1 MQRIVT
7 FLVMTMC
14 WLAAPASADVPPGEI
29 AVDPYVVTDANAGAD
44 PYPDDGLYIA
54 LGGEEGVARIVERLV
69 DGVTTDPRIEG
80 IFAAS
85 DFVRLRRTL
94 REQVCYLAGGPCT
107 YTGRDM
113 TSVHADHGVTTRE
126 FNALVEQL
134 QFAMDAEGV
143 PNRAQNRLLAKLAP
157 MHRVIVTR

>member
-1 MQRIVT
+1 MQRFAT
-7 FLVMTMC
+7 CLVMTIF
-14 WLAAPASADVPPGEI
+14 WLAASASAQVPRGEI
-29 AVDPYVVTDANAGAD
+29 AVDPYEVTDANAGAD
-44 PYPDDGLYIA
+44 PYPDDRLYIA
-54 LGGEEGVARIVERLV
+54 LGGEDGIARIIDRLV

-85 DFVRLRRTL
+85 DLVRLRRTL
-94 REQVCYLAGGPCT
+94 REQVCYLAGGRCT

-113 TSVHADHGVTTRE
+113 TSVHADHGITTRE

>member
-1 MQRIVT
+1 
-7 FLVMTMC
+7 MTAC
-14 WLAAPASADVPPGEI
+14 WIAAPALADVPPGEI
-29 AVDPYVVTDANAGAD
+29 AVTPYEIADANAGAD
-44 PYPDDGLYIA
+44 PYPDDRLYIA
-54 LGGEEGVARIVERLV
+54 LGGEDGVARIIDRLV

-94 REQVCYLAGGPCT
+94 REQVCYLAGGPCA

-113 TSVHADHGVTTRE
+113 TSVHADHGITTRE

-134 QFAMDAEGV
+134 QFAMDAEDV
-143 PNRAQNRLLAKLAP
+143 PARAQNQLLAKLAP